1 MLVEFSNHRPHGSAT
16 KMAASFNS
24 RFPEDSSNK
33 YKKAEKVLFRSYD
46 KIDST
51 FHDNNLSSKSVV
63 QCYSVST
70 GKVSTLLR
78 SPSQSSISSIEV
90 AEINNLSEFTNNS
103 KKGHQ
108 IRAIDSSSPSF
119 VKYDPIGET
128 NPALFSAISEVKV
141 EEEVSNSEISSRK
154 CAIINRLNDIQN
166 R

>member
-1 MLVEFSNHRPHGSAT
+1 MLLEFSNHRPHGSVA
-16 KMAASFNS
+16 KMATPSNS
-24 RFPEDSSNK
+24 CYSENYPYK
-33 YKKAEKVLFRSYD
+33 YKKDEKVFRSYD
-46 KIDST
+46 KVASSLYE
-51 FHDNNLSSKSVV
+51 NSESSKSVV

-141 EEEVSNSEISSRK
+141 EEEVSNAEISSRK
-154 CAIINRLNDIQN
+154 CAIINRLDDIQN

>member
-1 MLVEFSNHRPHGSAT
+1 MLLEFSNHRPHGSAA
-16 KMAASFNS
+16 KMATPSNS
-24 RFPEDSSNK
+24 CYFENYPNK
-33 YKKAEKVLFRSYD
+33 YKKDEKVFRSYD
-46 KIDST
+46 KVASSLYE
-51 FHDNNLSSKSVV
+51 NSESSKSVV

-141 EEEVSNSEISSRK
+141 EEEVSNAEISSRK
-154 CAIINRLNDIQN
+154 CAIINRLDDIQN

>member
-1 MLVEFSNHRPHGSAT
+1 MLLEFNNHRPNGGAA
-16 KMAASFNS
+16 KMATPLNS
-24 RFPEDSSNK
+24 CFSEDYTNK
-33 YKKAEKVLFRSYD
+33 YKKDEKVFRSYD
-46 KIDST
+46 KIASSLY
-51 FHDNNLSSKSVV
+51 DNSESSKSVV

-119 VKYDPIGET
+119 VKFDPIGEK
-128 NPALFSAISEVKV
+128 PVLFSAIPEVKV
-141 EEEVSNSEISSRK
+141 EEVSKSSRK
-154 CAIINRLNDIQN
+154 CATINKTDHLQIR
-166 R
+166 